1 MANGRSEVIRVDA
14 APGHPSKELTWDEIR
29 LKFMDCAAH
38 GLIDP
43 ARAERAFDAIAG
55 LDKCADVSAVV
66 DLLTMN

>member
-29 LKFMDCAAH
+29 LKFLDCAAH

-43 ARAERAFDAIAG
+43 GRAERAFDALAR
-55 LDKCADVSAVV
+55 LEECADVNAVV
-66 DLLTMN
+66 DLLTVN